1 MIKLL
6 LAEDERY
13 ALKSLEQK
21 IADLGGEYQV
31 IGTAANGAQALALM
45 EKERPDIVLTD
56 IRMPGMDG
64 LDLIRR
70 MRTDYPD
77 ITAVIISGYQEFEYA
92 KRAMS
97 LSVTNYLLKP
107 VEINELKDCL
117 EQCVLR
123 RRKAQEEKHRDVVSV
138 MKDKTFLDTA
148 FTATGNYTVL
158 YAVAGNP
165 LSSADNIIHPLISG
179 LSSETFEE
187 ALRRYFPASSSIY
200 CFDGVFTNEKAVIL
214 QTERLNIKSFQL
226 RLTSVTRDL
235 EQKFGW
241 PLSVHIEFLND
252 QKGIGDSITRCHK
265 AAAAHAQMGRSVVSY
280 AKETGDSMHELSEI
294 CEKVITND
302 LISLLRLLLQQ
313 KQYSLIRPN
322 LTPIFEQ
329 WEEHSCT
336 IREMQKELVYLLDSL
351 KYSSLNDAVFEF
363 NSQFYV
369 ENLFS
374 SSVSYEQLE
383 DNFTSLLTG
392 LFEKTNPPKE
402 TSADALIESSIEYF
416 TQNLDSNITMQML
429 CNKYQVSQVYL
440 CRIFKKQLDMT
451 PIDYFIHMKIDR
463 AKELFLQYPTLPVK
477 DVAEMMGF
485 SDSYYFSK
493 VFKKITGQTPSSFRE
508 SNRRE

>member
-1 MIKLL
+1 MIKIL

-21 IADLGGEYQV
+21 IADLGKEYQI
-31 IGTAANGAQALALM
+31 IGTAANGTRALALM
-45 EKERPDIVLTD
+45 AQECPDIVLTD

-70 MRTDYPD
+70 MREDYPD
-77 ITAVIISGYQEFEYA
+77 VTAVIISGYQEFEYA

-97 LSVTNYLLKP
+97 LSVTDYLLKP

-123 RRKAQEEKHRDVVSV
+123 RRKSQEEKHRDVVSV
-138 MKDKTFLDTA
+138 MKDKTFLDTT
-148 FTATGNYTVL
+148 FTATGNFTVL

-165 LSSADNIIHPLISG
+165 LSSADNIIHPLING
-179 LSSETFEE
+179 LNSVTFEE
-187 ALRRYFPASSSIY
+187 TLRRYFPASSSIY
-200 CFDGVFTNEKAVIL
+200 CFDGVFTNEKAIIL
-214 QTERLNIKSFQL
+214 QTERLNIKAFKL
-226 RLTSVTRDL
+226 RLDSVTRDL
-235 EQKFGW
+235 EQQFSW

-252 QKGIGDSITRCHK
+252 QKGIGDAITRCHK
-265 AAAAHAQMGRSVVSY
+265 AAASHALMGRSVVSY
-280 AKETGDSMHELSEI
+280 AGEEDTSLSEI
-294 CEKVITND
+294 REKAVTND
-302 LISLLRLLLQQ
+302 LISLIRLLLQQ

-322 LTPIFEQ
+322 LAPVFEQ
-329 WEEHSCT
+329 WKAQSCT
-336 IREMQKELVYLLDSL
+336 ISEMQTELVYLLDSL
-351 KYSSLNDAVFEF
+351 KYSALNDVVFEF
-363 NSQFYV
+363 NSLFYV
-369 ENLFS
+369 ENLFCS
-374 SSVSYEQLE
+374 SADYEQLE

-392 LFEKTNPPKE
+392 LFEKTNPPRE
-402 TSADALIESSIEYF
+402 TSADALIESCLEFFS
-416 TQNLDSNITMQML
+416 QNLDSNITMQML
-429 CNKYQVSQVYL
+429 CSKYQVSQVYL

-477 DVAEMMGF
+477 DVAEMLGF

-493 VFKKITGQTPSSFRE
+493 VFKKIIGQTPSSFRE